1 MESVLELTSE
11 PWHNV
16 ISLISWTDVPTSE
29 RKHRSLTPVQR
40 CKKKKKK
47 YAILILRHK
56 GVVLRHCESPPSH
69 TPHLPHMSKT
79 FKLISVDRNGMEHK
93 PDSFKAENKPFL
105 ERLRRGRAGRA
116 APHPEWRAAGA
127 HLLGFQ
133 NEAVEAVLHNWIWPP
148 PNKSFGNRF
157 LLLFT
162 KSYTSAGESAP
173 WRSPRRR

>member
-29 RKHRSLTPVQR
+29 RKHRSLTSVQR

-47 YAILILRHK
+47 VCNTHITPQGGSVAPLWVSAFTH
-56 GVVLRHCESPPSH
+56 PP
-69 TPHLPHMSKT
+69 LPHMSKT

-133 NEAVEAVLHNWIWPP
+133 NEAVEAVVHNWIWPP

-162 KSYTSAGESAP
+162 NSYTSAGESAP